1 MFLPSCFPPT
11 SQKPLAEHAVC
22 SLWCLA
28 QHLITFLFGYRTVES
43 TSFDLLL
50 KTDDD
55 CYIDLEAVFNRIMQK
70 KLDRPNIWWGK

>member
-1 MFLPSCFPPT
+1 MGDT
-11 SQKPLAEHAVC
+11 
-22 SLWCLA
+22 A
-28 QHLITFLFGYRTVES
+28 QHLIIFLFGYRTVET